1 MAVCTQESAHRVYQA
16 VKFSSNNYVLHA
28 TASNF
33 GPEELNSLVRD
44 ECHTWEANTEVTG
57 TDIPTL

>member
-1 MAVCTQESAHRVYQA
+1 VAVCTQESAHRVYQA

-44 ECHTWEANTEVTG
+44 ECHT
-57 TDIPTL
+57 